1 MQNKKRVTI
10 VGLGG
15 VGGFYGGLLANKYQD
30 SNEIE
35 VCFVVRGKHLEV
47 IKQNGLKVLSKDQE
61 VVGRPAIATSDWKD
75 IQDSDYII
83 LATKGY
89 DLSQTIKDMKAVV
102 TDKTVIIP
110 LLNGVEA
117 YEQLRDA
124 FGVSRIWQGCT
135 YMVSRLKEPG
145 VIDNPS
151 GRQRILFG
159 LDAEITSEMK
169 EFESIL
175 KQAGVHA
182 EVTDHISKEVWEKYI
197 LVSSSAMA
205 TSYFDSPFGAVME
218 HHPEEIKQLIT
229 EASSIGKKKG
239 VTLSE
244 DVVQVI
250 IERLKAIPYEST
262 TSMHSDFKA
271 LKEHNELGI
280 MGGYMV
286 KQGIVLGIDTP
297 MYKKMCTYL
306 VTRYGDKYVGI
317 NNERAECKENV

>member
-1 MQNKKRVTI
+1 MQNKKRITI

-30 SNEIE
+30 SNEVEI
-35 VCFVVRGKHLEV
+35 CFVARGKHLEA
-47 IKQNGLKVLSKDQE
+47 IKQSGLKVLSKDHE
-61 VVGRPAIATSDWKD
+61 VVGHPAIATSDWKD

-89 DLSQTIKDMKAVV
+89 DLSQTIQDMKAVV
-102 TDKTVIIP
+102 AEKTVIIP

-117 YEQLRDA
+117 YEQLRDV
-124 FGVSRIWQGCT
+124 FGVSRVWQGCT

-159 LDAEITSEMK
+159 TDGEVSSEMK
-169 EFESIL
+169 DFETIL
-175 KQAGVHA
+175 KEASVHA
-182 EVTDHISKEVWEKYI
+182 EATNEISKEVWEKYI

-205 TSYFDSPFGAVME
+205 TAYFDSSFGGVME
-218 HHPEEIKQLIT
+218 HHPEEMKQLIT
-229 EASSIGKKKG
+229 EACSIGKKKG
-239 VTLSE
+239 VALSE
-244 DVVQVI
+244 DVVEVI
-250 IERLKAIPYEST
+250 MERLKAIPYEST

-286 KQGIVLGIDTP
+286 KQGIVLGVETP

-306 VTRYGDKYVGI
+306 IVHSGDKYKGTI
-317 NNERAECKENV
+317 

>member
-1 MQNKKRVTI
+1 MQNKKRITI

-30 SNEIE
+30 SNEVEI
-35 VCFVVRGKHLEV
+35 CFVARGKHLEA
-47 IKQNGLKVLSKDQE
+47 IKQSGLKVLSKDHE
-61 VVGRPAIATSDWKD
+61 VVGHPAIATSDWKD

-89 DLSQTIKDMKAVV
+89 DLSQTIQDMKAVV
-102 TDKTVIIP
+102 AEKTVIIP

-117 YEQLRDA
+117 YEQLRDV
-124 FGVSRIWQGCT
+124 FGVSRVWQGCT

-159 LDAEITSEMK
+159 TDGEVSSEMK
-169 EFESIL
+169 DFETIL
-175 KQAGVHA
+175 KEASVHA
-182 EVTDHISKEVWEKYI
+182 EATNEISKEVWEKYI

-205 TSYFDSPFGAVME
+205 TAYFDSSFGGVME
-218 HHPEEIKQLIT
+218 HHPEEMKQLIT
-229 EASSIGKKKG
+229 EACSIGKKKG
-239 VTLSE
+239 VALSE
-244 DVVQVI
+244 DVVEVI
-250 IERLKAIPYEST
+250 MERLKAIPYEST

-286 KQGIVLGIDTP
+286 KQGIVLGVETP

-306 VTRYGDKYVGI
+306 VAHSGDKYVGI
-317 NNERAECKENV
+317 N

>member
-1 MQNKKRVTI
+1 MQNKKRITI

-30 SNEIE
+30 SKEVE
-35 VCFVVRGKHLEV
+35 VCFVARGKHLEA
-47 IKQNGLKVLSKDQE
+47 IKQSGLKVLSKDHE
-61 VVGRPAIATSDWKD
+61 VVGRPAIATSEWKD

-89 DLSQTIKDMKAVV
+89 DLSQTIEDMKAVV
-102 TDKTVIIP
+102 TEKTVIIP

-124 FGVSRIWQGCT
+124 FGMSRVWQGCT
-135 YMVSRLKEPG
+135 YMVSRLKDAG

-159 LDAEITSEMK
+159 LDGEVTPEMK
-169 EFESIL
+169 DFETIL
-175 KQAGVHA
+175 KEAGVHA
-182 EVTDHISKEVWEKYI
+182 EATDQISKEVWEKYI

-205 TSYFDSPFGAVME
+205 TAYFDSSFGGVME
-218 HHPEEIKQLIT
+218 HHPEEMKQLIT

-239 VTLSE
+239 VALSE
-244 DVVQVI
+244 DVVEVI
-250 IERLKAIPYEST
+250 MERLKAIPYEST

-286 KQGIVLGIDTP
+286 KQGIVLGGETP

-306 VTRYGDKYVGI
+306 VARSGDRYVGV
-317 NNERAECKENV
+317 N

>member
-1 MQNKKRVTI
+1 MQNKKRITI

-30 SNEIE
+30 SKEVE
-35 VCFVVRGKHLEV
+35 VCFVARGKHLEA

-89 DLSQTIKDMKAVV
+89 DLSQTIEDMKAVV
-102 TDKTVIIP
+102 TEKTVIIP

-124 FGVSRIWQGCT
+124 FGVSRVWQGCT
-135 YMVSRLKEPG
+135 YMVSRLKDAG

-159 LDAEITSEMK
+159 LDGEVTPEMK
-169 EFESIL
+169 DFETIL
-175 KQAGVHA
+175 KEAGVHA
-182 EVTDHISKEVWEKYI
+182 EATDQISKEVWEKYI

-205 TSYFDSPFGAVME
+205 TAYFDSSFGGVME
-218 HHPEEIKQLIT
+218 HHPEEMKQLIT

-239 VTLSE
+239 VALSE
-244 DVVQVI
+244 DVVEVI
-250 IERLKAIPYEST
+250 MERLKAIPYEST

-286 KQGIVLGIDTP
+286 KKGIVLGVETP

-306 VTRYGDKYVGI
+306 VARSGDRYVGV
-317 NNERAECKENV
+317 N

>member
-1 MQNKKRVTI
+1 MQNKKRITI

-30 SNEIE
+30 SNEVEI
-35 VCFVVRGKHLEV
+35 CFVARGKHLEA
-47 IKQNGLKVLSKDQE
+47 IKQSGLKVLSKDHE
-61 VVGRPAIATSDWKD
+61 VVGHPAIATSDWKD

-89 DLSQTIKDMKAVV
+89 DLSQTIQDMKAVV
-102 TDKTVIIP
+102 AEKTVIIP

-117 YEQLRDA
+117 YEQLRDV
-124 FGVSRIWQGCT
+124 FGVSRVWQGCT

-159 LDAEITSEMK
+159 TDGEVSSEMK
-169 EFESIL
+169 DFETIL
-175 KQAGVHA
+175 KEASVHA
-182 EVTDHISKEVWEKYI
+182 EATNEISKEVWEKYI

-205 TSYFDSPFGAVME
+205 TAYFDSSFGGVME
-218 HHPEEIKQLIT
+218 HHPEEMKQLIT
-229 EASSIGKKKG
+229 EACSIGKKKG
-239 VTLSE
+239 VALSE
-244 DVVQVI
+244 DVVEVI
-250 IERLKAIPYEST
+250 MERLKAIPYEST

-271 LKEHNELGI
+271 MKEHNELGI

-286 KQGIVLGIDTP
+286 KQGIVLGVETP

-306 VTRYGDKYVGI
+306 IVHSGDKYKGTI
-317 NNERAECKENV
+317 

>member
-1 MQNKKRVTI
+1 MQNKKRITI

-30 SNEIE
+30 SNEVEI
-35 VCFVVRGKHLEV
+35 CFVARGKHLEA
-47 IKQNGLKVLSKDQE
+47 IKQSGLKVLSKDHE
-61 VVGRPAIATSDWKD
+61 VVGHPAIATSDWKD

-89 DLSQTIKDMKAVV
+89 DLSQTIQDMKAVV
-102 TDKTVIIP
+102 AEKTVIIP

-117 YEQLRDA
+117 YEQLRDV
-124 FGVSRIWQGCT
+124 FGVSRVWQGCT

-159 LDAEITSEMK
+159 TDGEVSSEMK
-169 EFESIL
+169 DFETIL
-175 KQAGVHA
+175 KEASVHA
-182 EVTDHISKEVWEKYI
+182 EATNEISKEVWEKYI

-205 TSYFDSPFGAVME
+205 TAYFDFSFGGVME
-218 HHPEEIKQLIT
+218 HHPEEMKQLIT
-229 EASSIGKKKG
+229 EACSIGKKKG
-239 VTLSE
+239 VALSE
-244 DVVQVI
+244 DVVEVI
-250 IERLKAIPYEST
+250 MERLKAIPYEST

-286 KQGIVLGIDTP
+286 KQGIVLGVETP

-306 VTRYGDKYVGI
+306 IVHSGDKYKGTI
-317 NNERAECKENV
+317 

>member
-1 MQNKKRVTI
+1 MQNKKRITI
-10 VGLGG
+10 VRLGG

-30 SNEIE
+30 SNEVEI
-35 VCFVVRGKHLEV
+35 CFVARGKHLEA
-47 IKQNGLKVLSKDQE
+47 IKQSGLKVLSKDHE
-61 VVGRPAIATSDWKD
+61 VVGHPAIATSDWKD

-89 DLSQTIKDMKAVV
+89 DLSQTIQDMKAVV
-102 TDKTVIIP
+102 AEKTVIIP

-117 YEQLRDA
+117 YEQLRDV
-124 FGVSRIWQGCT
+124 FGVSRVWQGCT

-159 LDAEITSEMK
+159 TDGEVSSEMK
-169 EFESIL
+169 DFETIL
-175 KQAGVHA
+175 KEASVHA
-182 EVTDHISKEVWEKYI
+182 EATNEISKEVWEKYI

-205 TSYFDSPFGAVME
+205 TAYFDSSFGGVME
-218 HHPEEIKQLIT
+218 HHPEEMKQLIT
-229 EASSIGKKKG
+229 EACSIGKKKG
-239 VTLSE
+239 VALSE
-244 DVVQVI
+244 DVVEVI
-250 IERLKAIPYEST
+250 MERLKAIPYEST

-286 KQGIVLGIDTP
+286 KQGIVLGVETP

-306 VTRYGDKYVGI
+306 IVHSGDKYKGTI
-317 NNERAECKENV
+317 

>member
-1 MQNKKRVTI
+1 MQNKKRITI

-30 SNEIE
+30 SNEVEI
-35 VCFVVRGKHLEV
+35 CFVARGKHLEA
-47 IKQNGLKVLSKDQE
+47 IKQSGLKVLSKDHE
-61 VVGRPAIATSDWKD
+61 VVGHPAIATSDWKD

-89 DLSQTIKDMKAVV
+89 DLSQTIQDMKAVV
-102 TDKTVIIP
+102 TEKTVIIP

-124 FGVSRIWQGCT
+124 FGVSRVWQGCT

-159 LDAEITSEMK
+159 TDGEVSSKMK
-169 EFESIL
+169 DFETIL
-175 KQAGVHA
+175 KEAGVHA
-182 EVTDHISKEVWEKYI
+182 EATNEISKEVWEKYI

-205 TSYFDSPFGAVME
+205 TAYFDSSFGGVME
-218 HHPEEIKQLIT
+218 HHPEEMQQLIT

-239 VTLSE
+239 VALSE
-244 DVVQVI
+244 DVVEVI
-250 IERLKAIPYEST
+250 MERLKAIPYEST

-286 KQGIVLGIDTP
+286 KQGIVLGVETP

-306 VTRYGDKYVGI
+306 IVHSGDKYKGI
-317 NNERAECKENV
+317 I